1 MRAFAALFLAA
12 SLTGC
17 GNDESF
23 SKSMNVKSNPDGSS
37 LKTETE
43 ERTKNGV
50 QTGTKTETHT
60 DPGGKVTV
68 TKYAKKD
75 GQWVKE

>member
-1 MRAFAALFLAA
+1 MRSLAALFLTLL
-12 SLTGC
+12 LTGC
-17 GNDESF
+17 NDESF
-23 SKSMNVKSNPDGSS
+23 SKSMNMKSNPDGSS
-37 LKTETE
+37 LKTEIE

-50 QTGTKTETHT
+50 QSGTKTETHT
-60 DPGGKVTV
+60 DSSGKVTV

>member
-1 MRAFAALFLAA
+1 MRAFAAVFLAA

-17 GNDESF
+17 SNES
-23 SKSMNVKSNPDGSS
+23 SSSSMQVQNNPDGSS
-37 LKTETE
+37 LKTEVE

-60 DPGGKVTV
+60 DAGGKVTV
-68 TKYAKKD
+68 TKYSKKD
-75 GQWVKE
+75 GRWVKE